1 MKRQYLIRIKAFHS
15 ETKHKV
21 QRIHPFYGTEQQAIK
36 RAEQYRR
43 KAYDKKLRQVSA
55 EVFEVT
61 DMRYIIT
68 V

>member
-1 MKRQYLIRIKAFHS
+1 MKRQYLIRIKAYHS

-21 QRIHPFYGTEQQAIK
+21 FRIHPFYGTQQQAIDRAK
-36 RAEQYRR
+36 RYSR
-43 KAYDKKLRQVSA
+43 KAYEKKLRQVAA